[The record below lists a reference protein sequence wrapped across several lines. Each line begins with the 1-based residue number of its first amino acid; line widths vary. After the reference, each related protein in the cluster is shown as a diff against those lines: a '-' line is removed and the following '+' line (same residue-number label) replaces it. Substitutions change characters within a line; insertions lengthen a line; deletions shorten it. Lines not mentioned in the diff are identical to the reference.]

1 MYQRRQRRQSK
12 LAEAYQSPSS
22 TTSKGLDV
30 SGISAGKSKS
40 EKEQLAAARKAEDL
54 SQQGDWWKQGL
65 SVGGGI
71 LGGTIGAIG
80 GALGGGAAGTAVAP
94 VAGTAAGG
102 FAGGLAGATSGY
114 ALGSQLGGGIG
125 DMVKSGYDK
134 EAARQ
139 TDEMEYKQMRQ
150 QALLAALRGLI

>member
-71 LGGTIGAIG
+71 LGGVAGGVLGGIG
-80 GALGGGAAGTAVAP
+80 GAAAGGVGAIPGAIAGAAG
-94 VAGTAAGG
+94 
-102 FAGGLAGATSGY
+102 GY
-114 ALGSQLGGGIG
+114 GVGSQLGGGVG